1 MSDATSS
8 IQRQEA
14 ARWFAASRR
23 GVMSLE
29 ERAAYARWRSDAAN
43 AATLAEFEQVWHAVE
58 QIQGVASGS
67 HAEAVTLPQRGKR
80 FARPALV
87 AAMCA
92 VSLVIGVLSYS
103 GDSQFW
109 TALDW
114 TAR

>member
-1 MSDATSS
+1 MTGYRAHAP
-8 IQRQEA
+8 QEEA

-23 GVMSLE
+23 GVMTLE
-29 ERAAYARWRSDAAN
+29 ERAAYAAWRSKPAN
-43 AATLAEFEQVWHAVE
+43 AAAFAEFERVWDALELVRDRYSDDDAAA
-58 QIQGVASGS
+58 GSSASPR
-67 HAEAVTLPQRGKR
+67 VR

-109 TALDW
+109 TVLDW

>member
-1 MSDATSS
+1 VSDVTSS
-8 IQRQEA
+8 ARRQEA

-43 AATLAEFEQVWHAVE
+43 AATLAEFEQVWHAV
-58 QIQGVASGS
+58 QQQGVASGS
-67 HAEAVTLPQRGKR
+67 HAEAVSLPQRGKR
-80 FARPALV
+80 LARPALV

>member
-1 MSDATSS
+1 MSDVTSATR
-8 IQRQEA
+8 RQEA
-14 ARWFAASRR
+14 ALWFAGSRR

-29 ERAAYARWRSDAAN
+29 ERAVYSRWRSDAVN
-43 AATLAEFEQVWHAVE
+43 AATLAEFEQVWDAVE
-58 QIQGVASGS
+58 QIQGAVSGS
-67 HAEAVTLPQRGKR
+67 HPAAATLPQRGTR

-92 VSLVIGVLSYS
+92 VSLAIGVLSYS